1 MHVIYHPCKFKSIFF
16 IVQLEFLGSRYVYS
30 PIYGNYILAFALSM
44 KIYAHEIIKKERK
57 LKVAVT

>member
-1 MHVIYHPCKFKSIFF
+1 MGRLCLSC
-16 IVQLEFLGSRYVYS
+16 LEGKKVLGSRYVYS